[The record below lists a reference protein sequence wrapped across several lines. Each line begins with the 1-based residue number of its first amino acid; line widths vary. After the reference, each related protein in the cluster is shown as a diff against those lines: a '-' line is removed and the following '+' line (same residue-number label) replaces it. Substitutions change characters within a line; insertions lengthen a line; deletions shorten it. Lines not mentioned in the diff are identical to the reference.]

1 MSCRLARKPLELTL
15 ARPIVET
22 RQQKAEVN
30 KNDEVVKDLVMLVF
44 ETTLLSS
51 GFSLEDPQTLLHL
64 PHSQVRPWALIQM
77 K

>member
-1 MSCRLARKPLELTL
+1 MSCRMARKPLELTL

-22 RQQKAEVN
+22 QQQKAEVN

-51 GFSLEDPQTLLHL
+51 DLSLEDPQTY
-64 PHSQVRPWALIQM
+64 SSGICLIV
-77 K
+77 KLGLGH